1 MGEPTL
7 AEVVRTAWPELQR
20 ASFLSSHQWKTLRA
34 LVRCRTPALGEH
46 VYECTHCGKE
56 HRVPHSCGNRH
67 CPRCQAQQAIDW
79 LERQQANLLP
89 IPYFH
94 VVVTLPHELNSL
106 IRQNQKLLFELLFAS
121 GTKTLLEFGRRK
133 WKAQLGLT
141 AVLHTWGQNLN
152 DHYHLHCLVTGGGL
166 NPEGT
171 QWIGASAK
179 YLFPIKAL
187 AIVFG
192 AKYRDG
198 LQQLYAQG
206 KLKFH
211 GQLVPLSQPSAFQA
225 LMRQVTAKS
234 WRVYAKRPFAGPS
247 QVLAYL
253 GRYTHRVA
261 ITPRRLRRLDRVA
274 GTVTFAW
281 KDYADGQKRKE
292 MTLSVVEF
300 VRRFALH
307 ILPARL
313 AKIRHFGLLGNR
325 NLRQRLAQALACL
338 SQTSAQCIPDVESQ
352 SPTSAPTPEGP
363 APLAC
368 PYCRTGQLRLVA
380 VVWPWRSP
388 IVALLDSS

>member
-1 MGEPTL
+1 
-7 AEVVRTAWPELQR
+7 
-20 ASFLSSHQWKTLRA
+20 
-34 LVRCRTPALGEH
+34 
-46 VYECTHCGKE
+46 
-56 HRVPHSCGNRH
+56 
-67 CPRCQAQQAIDW
+67 
-79 LERQQANLLP
+79 
-89 IPYFH
+89 
-94 VVVTLPHELNSL
+94 
-106 IRQNQKLLFELLFAS
+106 
-121 GTKTLLEFGRRK
+121 
-133 WKAQLGLT
+133 
-141 AVLHTWGQNLN
+141 
-152 DHYHLHCLVTGGGL
+152 L

-206 KLKFH
+206 QLKFH
-211 GQLVPLSQPSAFQA
+211 GQLVSLGQPSAFQA
-225 LMRQVTAKS
+225 LMRQVTGKS

-261 ITPRRLRRLDRVA
+261 ITPRRLRHLDRLA
-274 GTVTFAW
+274 GTVTFEW

-307 ILPARL
+307 VLPARL

-325 NLRQRLAQALACL
+325 NLRQRMTQALACFP
-338 SQTSAQCIPDVESQ
+338 QTSAQCIRDVES
-352 SPTSAPTPEGP
+352 PTSPPTPEGS

-380 VVWPWRSP
+380 VVWPWHYP